1 MPPQLIC
8 QTTRSQVGAGKV
20 AVCTTFCHTDAA
32 SAATCMLLIA
42 LQAWDPSRAH
52 PSRQMRREPLG
63 SLLSLP
69 TVKWRKPQLHSHPT
83 RKEEDK
89 LHPPTPHAPHLP
101 PKDKCSRSTTPQAGY
116 GPHFLVLH
124 SSRHL
129 TAEGLRPRHAHRI
142 PWLMKTFKPLH
153 HRRGN
158 LVQVRVALSS
168 QESPPILPASGKRQ
182 AGLR

>member
-1 MPPQLIC
+1 
-8 QTTRSQVGAGKV
+8 
-20 AVCTTFCHTDAA
+20 
-32 SAATCMLLIA
+32 MLLIA
-42 LQAWDPSRAH
+42 LQAWNPSQAH

-69 TVKWRKPQLHSHPT
+69 TVKWRKPRPHSHPA

-116 GPHFLVLH
+116 GPHFLVIH

-129 TAEGLRPRHAHRI
+129 TAEGLRPRHAHR
-142 PWLMKTFKPLH
+142 PLADED
-153 HRRGN
+153 
-158 LVQVRVALSS
+158 VQALTPP
-168 QESPPILPASGKRQ
+168 QGESCPSEGSAQLPREPASPVCLWKRQ
-182 AGLR
+182 AGLNGTPSTWEEDGLGLRRSP